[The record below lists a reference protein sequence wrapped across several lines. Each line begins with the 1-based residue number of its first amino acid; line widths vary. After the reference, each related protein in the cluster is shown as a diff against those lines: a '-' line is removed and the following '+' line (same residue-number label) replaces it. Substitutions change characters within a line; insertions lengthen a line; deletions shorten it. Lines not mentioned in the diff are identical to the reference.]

1 MPRIHQLSNS
11 NVYVHA
17 RNEHPPPHF
26 HAIGPDWEVVIYIRT
41 REVGRGWAPRVDLTE
56 ILTWAATNEAYL
68 LQKWDEY
75 NERDS

>member
-1 MPRIHQLSNS
+1 MPRIHKLSNC

-26 HAIGPDWEVVIYIRT
+26 HALGPDWEVVIYIRT
-41 REVGRGWAPRVDLTE
+41 LEVRRGWAPNSDLFE
-56 ILTWAATNEAYL
+56 IVGWAKNNEGFL

-75 NERDS
+75 NDRD